1 MFTHNLD
8 DRKLPLDREGKTLQK
23 LTYRSLKI
31 HHLDRPSNLSTVGN
45 SRIVGFR
52 RKMAL
57 PNLSCKTINNSCLK
71 SLYT

>member
-23 LTYRSLKI
+23 LTYRSPKI
-31 HHLDRPSNLSTVGN
+31 YHLHRPSNLSMEGN

-52 RKMAL
+52 RKIC
-57 PNLSCKTINNSCLK
+57 PRYS
-71 SLYT
+71 

>member
-23 LTYRSLKI
+23 LTYRSPKI
-31 HHLDRPSNLSTVGN
+31 YHLDRPSNLSTVGN

-52 RKMAL
+52 RKIC
-57 PNLSCKTINNSCLK
+57 PRYS
-71 SLYT
+71 

>member
-8 DRKLPLDREGKTLQK
+8 ERKLPLDREGKTLQK

-52 RKMAL
+52 RKIC
-57 PNLSCKTINNSCLK
+57 PRYS
-71 SLYT
+71 